1 MPFPAPVTPP
11 LAVESYLQLRE
22 TAGEGALP
30 SLAVRRFRVT
40 LRGAPDPK
48 TAYLVQF
55 FDKTGNRSPSDEHVW
70 VQDASW
76 RRRSSSGTLT
86 LGQFRPALGRQ
97 RLTGDRELI
106 VLERAT
112 ASDALS
118 PSGGFVHSFA
128 RDFGAQWEPKLAP
141 GHALSVGLFR
151 GSGALQESGVGD
163 GNPLLAVRGLRTFR
177 HWELGV
183 ALSGRQSR
191 SRNFSRA
198 LPGLTNFSGWDART
212 SLEAGYHS
220 KGWRGSAELLTARFF
235 GTGASPSADGARRLR
250 RGGPNR
256 GEKRRGGGD
265 GAVLRPG
272 HVETD
277 AADTWGWTLGVSLL
291 PPSPRD
297 RWQLNYVARRERL
310 ASKKNDQLQLQY
322 QRYLTR

>member
-1 MPFPAPVTPP
+1 MPIPP
-11 LAVESYLQLRE
+11 PSVESYVQVRA
-22 TAGEGALP
+22 TASEGASP
-30 SLAVRRFRVT
+30 GYAVRRFRVT

-76 RRRSSSGTLT
+76 KRKSSSGTWT

-112 ASDALS
+112 VSDALI

-128 RDFGAQWEPKLAP
+128 RDFGAQWEPKLSA

-163 GNPLLAVRGLRTFR
+163 GNPLLAVRGLRTFT
-177 HWELGV
+177 HLEMGV
-183 ALSGRQSR
+183 ALSGRENR

-235 GTGASPSADGARRLR
+235 GTGSSPRRTA
-250 RGGPNR
+250 RGGYLEAGR
-256 GEKRRGGGD
+256 KVGKY
-265 GAVLRPG
+265 
-272 HVETD
+272 VEVAGMAQFFDPDTSKTD
-277 AADTWGWTLGVSLL
+277 AADTWGWTLGIGLL
-291 PPSPRD
+291 PPSPKD

-310 ASKKNDQLQLQY
+310 APKKNDQLQLQY